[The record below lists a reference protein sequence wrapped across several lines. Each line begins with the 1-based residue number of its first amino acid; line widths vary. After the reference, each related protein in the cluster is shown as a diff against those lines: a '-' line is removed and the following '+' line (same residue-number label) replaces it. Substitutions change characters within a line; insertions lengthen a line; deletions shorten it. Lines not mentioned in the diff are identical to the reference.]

1 MIHFCLKALVDM
13 EIKRNKDIE
22 NDDENPQQHDC
33 LCDISR
39 VLQQSLE
46 KQNLIYEKKRKIHE
60 TKVVNNLYA

>member
-46 KQNLIYEKKRKIHE
+46 KQNLIYGKKGKFMKLR
-60 TKVVNNLYA
+60 L

>member
-1 MIHFCLKALVDM
+1 M

-39 VLQQSLE
+39 VLQQNLE
-46 KQNLIYEKKRKIHE
+46 KQNLIYEKIGKFMKLR
-60 TKVVNNLYA
+60 L